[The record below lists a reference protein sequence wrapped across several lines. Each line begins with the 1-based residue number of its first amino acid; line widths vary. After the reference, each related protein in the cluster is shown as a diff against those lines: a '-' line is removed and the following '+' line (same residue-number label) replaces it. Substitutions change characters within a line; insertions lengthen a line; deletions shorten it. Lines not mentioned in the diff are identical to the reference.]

1 MMLREGGKTPQ
12 ETGTAKGFAN
22 PEAVVTITAGPGPNC
37 QLSVDKDPITLS
49 KGKGHRATWRL
60 EGGAGTFNIIFGN
73 SPFPTNQYNHN
84 TAKSLAP
91 HPNAMVGTY
100 KYKVQ
105 VPGCKDFDP
114 QVIVDP

>member
-1 MMLREGGKTPQ
+1 LREGGKTPQ

-73 SPFPTNQYNHN
+73 SPFPANQYNHN

-100 KYKVQ
+100 KYTVQ